1 MWKGGTYDVYISADG
16 ANPSNPEIARNM
28 TSGLP
33 DESECGSSPGGN
45 TLFHN
50 SFNVIF
56 RKN

>member
-1 MWKGGTYDVYISADG
+1 
-16 ANPSNPEIARNM
+16 M

-33 DESECGSSPGGN
+33 DEANCGTSPGGN

-56 RKN
+56 RKNF